1 MFYLFIIAILSIV
14 GNIASL
20 FLHYREK
27 KDVFDRFM
35 ARNFNEYLYLKQVPK
50 VKKIEKEEQIFQN
63 EPTATSPKEALLKKK
78 AKEF

>member
-1 MFYLFIIAILSIV
+1 MLYLFIIATLSIV
-14 GNIASL
+14 GNIVSL

-35 ARNFNEYLYLKQVPK
+35 ARNFNEYLYLRQVPK
-50 VKKIEKEEQIFQN
+50 VKKIEKEEQSPQG
-63 EPTATSPKEALLKKK
+63 EPTVISPKEALLKRK